1 MIFLVFENVL
11 PKSLKILKF
20 GNNFNQIINRNN
32 LPTLLKQLS
41 VSATYNN
48 SSLLMTFEVDDCI
61 FENNLSDNIKIITDK
76 YSKYVFN
83 RFTN

>member
-1 MIFLVFENVL
+1 LIFLVFENVL